1 MGDVAI
7 SCKGIRKSYGKNE
20 CRIDAL
26 KDVDLDIHSG
36 ELTLLVGP
44 SGSGKTTLLSII
56 TTILTPDAGD
66 LFILGKNASKMTENE
81 KADLRSTSL
90 GVVFQSL
97 YLIPTLTIKENVALP
112 LLVAGQSEDKANDKA
127 MEVLTQLNMSKR
139 ADFSPNSLSR
149 GQQQRIAIGRAMI
162 NDSKIIVCDEPT
174 SSLDKTS
181 GLEIMSLLRDL
192 AHMSRA
198 VFVVTHDHR
207 IFPFAD
213 RIITMND
220 GVIIP
225 EKEKEYE

>member
-1 MGDVAI
+1 MEDVAI
-7 SCKGIRKSYGKNE
+7 RCQKIRKSYGKNE

-26 KDVDLDIHSG
+26 KNVDLDIHFG

-56 TTILTPDAGD
+56 TTILTPDEGD
-66 LFILGKNASKMTENE
+66 LFILGKNASKMSEDE
-81 KADLRSTSL
+81 KAHLRSTSL

-112 LLVAGQSEDKANDKA
+112 LLVAGQKEEVANQKA
-127 MEVLTQLNMSKR
+127 MKILNQLNMSKR

-162 NDSKIIVCDEPT
+162 NDSKILVCDEPT

-192 AHMSRA
+192 AHDSRA

-225 EKEKEYE
+225 EKEYE